1 MRRRWHR
8 FTPRSGPRPG
18 LVALAA
24 VLCAVPATGTGT
36 GIEPTQAQLDAL
48 TIIDAPPSRKV
59 VDRAFSS
66 GPGPNP
72 GLDALLALAHDG
84 SPDLGIQIRALR
96 ALPEYCPETPGACA
110 GTPVHDELAMIVN
123 DFRRRLPLGPQ
134 DMLRLRAA
142 MEALGATRSG
152 QESDVDLLIDAA
164 LLRHPSRDV
173 QVTTVHA
180 LRSLCSPD
188 LCSHAACVKDAN
200 AVRAIRTGAD
210 TQVDAAVNRALVD
223 LAQCAQP

>member
-1 MRRRWHR
+1 
-8 FTPRSGPRPG
+8 
-18 LVALAA
+18 VALAA

-48 TIIDAPPSRKV
+48 SVIDAPPSRKV

-66 GPGPNP
+66 GPGPTP
-72 GLDALLALAHDG
+72 GLDALLALARDG

-96 ALPEYCPETPGACA
+96 ALPQYCPATPGACA
-110 GTPVHDELAMIVN
+110 GTPVHDELAMIV
-123 DFRRRLPLGPQ
+123 DGFRLRLASGPLGPQ

-152 QESDVDLLIDAA
+152 QERDVDLLIDAA
-164 LLRHPSRDV
+164 LLRHLSRDV

-188 LCSHAACVKDAN
+188 LCSHDACVKDAN